1 MVHQAF
7 DKLDQSDDGKVTVE
21 DLKGVYNVKKHP
33 EVESGDK
40 TEEEVLKQFL
50 EVFEGGSEVR
60 RKKNLYF
67 CRKIQLIFFFKDE
80 ETQGDGK
87 VRSSQHKLKLLFFS
101 PQKSFLCIYFY
112 FFLSFPGNKG

>member
-40 TEEEVLKQFL
+40 SEEEVLKQFL
-50 EVFEGGSEVR
+50 EVFEGGSEVSR
-60 RKKNLYF
+60 FLNF
-67 CRKIQLIFFFKDE
+67 
-80 ETQGDGK
+80 
-87 VRSSQHKLKLLFFS
+87 LF
-101 PQKSFLCIYFY
+101 
-112 FFLSFPGNKG
+112 

>member
-7 DKLDQSDDGKVTVE
+7 DKMDQSDDGKVTVE

-87 VRSSQHKLKLLFFS
+87 VRSSQHKLKLRFFFTAKKLFVQLYLIFS
-101 PQKSFLCIYFY
+101 FCCR
-112 FFLSFPGNKG
+112 